1 MICVVCGTS
10 MLVHFVERHH
20 FMPFSSWL
28 DLFIF
33 YERFTCCVVLEG
45 SLSGKLSHGIIFS
58 FQNGFRAQILQW
70 LPDT

>member
-1 MICVVCGTS
+1 
-10 MLVHFVERHH
+10 
-20 FMPFSSWL
+20 MPFSSWL